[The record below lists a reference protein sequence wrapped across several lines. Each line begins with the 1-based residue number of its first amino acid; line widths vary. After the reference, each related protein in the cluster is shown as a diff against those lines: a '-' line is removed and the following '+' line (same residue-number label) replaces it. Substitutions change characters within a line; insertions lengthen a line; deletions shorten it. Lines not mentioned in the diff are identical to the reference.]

1 MRLTVLSAG
10 IALLFAAL
18 AFVSYQV
25 HAYRRALVREMNLI
39 ADMVETSSLAALTFE
54 DSKQA
59 ETALEAMQTNRDI
72 ISAYLYTEKGTFLA
86 GYRKNGAPETAIPT
100 ELGPDRTELSW
111 RHFLMVHP
119 LHLKDRRVGT
129 LYLSTDMSGLR
140 KQFLWTAAVVASIAG
155 ISFALAI
162 VISRRLQ
169 TAIEA
174 PLVELAETA
183 RAVSRDH
190 DYGLRVRPKGIDELG
205 MLMADFNEMLAEIQ
219 HRDEE
224 LLHYREHLEEMVR
237 ARTEQIERDLT
248 ERKSLEKQLLRAQRL
263 ESLGTLAGG
272 VAHDLNNVL
281 SPIMLSVETL
291 KQLSPEPQ
299 AQRMLAI
306 LEGAS
311 RRGKDIVKQILT
323 FARGT
328 DGERTQIDV
337 RHTVKETLSIVQQT
351 FPKTLSVSCSLPS
364 EVWPILGD
372 GTQIHQLLLNLCVNA
387 RDAMEGGGS
396 LALRVQNQT
405 LDENYARLHLD
416 ARVGRYVLISVEDTG
431 YGMSPE
437 TMEHIFEPFF
447 TTKDVG
453 RGTGLGLSTVHAIIR
468 GHGGF
473 VTCYSEV
480 GRGTTFNIFLPAAE
494 SPDDRSL
501 STHGEEPLPQGRGEL
516 VLVVDDENF
525 IREATRQTLESF
537 GYRVMTAADGNEAI
551 ERFSAHGPEIEVVLT
566 DMMMP
571 DMDGTLTIQTLRLL
585 DPEVRIIAASGIH
598 RKPNPQGDPI
608 FEPNAFLPK
617 PFTADTLLKALHR
630 VITGRTDLI

>member
-1 MRLTVLSAG
+1 MFFFRQISIRQKLMRLTVLSAG

-237 ARTEQIERDLT
+237 ARTEQIEQDMT

-281 SPIMLSVETL
+281 EPHHAFRGD
-291 KQLSPEPQ
+291 PQ
-299 AQRMLAI
+299 AALAPRSPRPS
-306 LEGAS
+306 GCWPSWRVPS

-323 FARGT
+323 FAPRDRWGAHPDRCPPHGEGDPLHRPADLSQDAFRVLQPAIRGLAHPR
-328 DGERTQIDV
+328 G
-337 RHTVKETLSIVQQT
+337 RH
-351 FPKTLSVSCSLPS
+351 PDPS
-364 EVWPILGD
+364 AAPQPLRQRPGC
-372 GTQIHQLLLNLCVNA
+372 H
-387 RDAMEGGGS
+387 GGGE
-396 LALRVQNQT
+396 AP
-405 LDENYARLHLD
+405 
-416 ARVGRYVLISVEDTG
+416 
-431 YGMSPE
+431 SPCGSRTRPWTR
-437 TMEHIFEPFF
+437 TMPGCTSAPEW
-447 TTKDVG
+447 V
-453 RGTGLGLSTVHAIIR
+453 
-468 GHGGF
+468 
-473 VTCYSEV
+473 
-480 GRGTTFNIFLPAAE
+480 
-494 SPDDRSL
+494 
-501 STHGEEPLPQGRGEL
+501 
-516 VLVVDDENF
+516 
-525 IREATRQTLESF
+525 ATS
-537 GYRVMTAADGNEAI
+537 
-551 ERFSAHGPEIEVVLT
+551 
-566 DMMMP
+566 
-571 DMDGTLTIQTLRLL
+571 
-585 DPEVRIIAASGIH
+585 
-598 RKPNPQGDPI
+598 
-608 FEPNAFLPK
+608 
-617 PFTADTLLKALHR
+617 
-630 VITGRTDLI
+630 